1 MRDECCLSTRPHT
14 FVFIWCCMF
23 PSLIELY
30 KPHNYTQFLTSCSV
44 HLFWAPLIRCL
55 QILRQPP
62 MFLLSAL
69 VANMASPFWFGVTT
83 STAWEPVWPKK
94 NRSSELNDPW
104 IGRLMQLLKNISGE
118 ELDYKMFFQN
128 GIYHPGQCL
137 GQNRFETTSIW
148 GEFTLEAEFPTAL
161 IHEPF
166 GFRPRFSEVTIWWN
180 EMSLQLFKMYCHGN
194 LLYLIAYKLFIKQ
207 WSNKIRTCL
216 LEMDISLVHTCL
228 GNGFFLYPF
237 IPSFFAASLVVVR
250 GLRFWLFFLETTMLD
265 PVSLLGN
272 VHDCQIG
279 NLGPSRGWDL

>member
-1 MRDECCLSTRPHT
+1 M
-14 FVFIWCCMF
+14 
-23 PSLIELY
+23 PSNSE
-30 KPHNYTQFLTSCSV
+30 
-44 HLFWAPLIRCL
+44 
-55 QILRQPP
+55 
-62 MFLLSAL
+62 
-69 VANMASPFWFGVTT
+69 TT
-83 STAWEPVWPKK
+83 SHVPPFCSCGQYGEPLLIWRNDEYSLGTSLAQKKPLEWVEWPM
-94 NRSSELNDPW
+94 NRSVDATVKK
-104 IGRLMQLLKNISGE
+104 QISGE
-118 ELDYKMFFQN
+118 ELDYKIFFQN

-237 IPSFFAASLVVVR
+237 IPSFFASSLVVVR

-279 NLGPSRGWDL
+279 NLGLSKGWDL